1 MTIET
6 ILIILFLAE
15 IFLILAGRELLLKLA
30 DKVKKSFDEVVKEL
44 EKNG

>member
-15 IFLILAGRELLLKLA
+15 IFLILVGRELLLKLA
-30 DKVKKSFDEVVKEL
+30 DKVKKSFDEIVKEL
-44 EKNG
+44 DKNN